1 MHEWRHSSLKCV
13 CVKNVA
19 NAHTTPRI
27 RDCRCSG
34 KYHEA
39 IGSMKIFDRL
49 LMSESGTRHDGNEL
63 EEKRSAL
70 ALDLARVFRSSTIP
84 EGWGIGL

>member
-1 MHEWRHSSLKCV
+1 MLQRCGDIH
-13 CVKNVA
+13 A
-19 NAHTTPRI
+19 TPRI

-39 IGSMKIFDRL
+39 IESMKTFDRL
-49 LMSESGTRHDGNEL
+49 LMSESGTRDDRNEL

-70 ALDLARVFRSSTIP
+70 ALDLAYVFRPSTIS

>member
-1 MHEWRHSSLKCV
+1 
-13 CVKNVA
+13 
-19 NAHTTPRI
+19 
-27 RDCRCSG
+27 
-34 KYHEA
+34 
-39 IGSMKIFDRL
+39 MKIFDRL